1 MASRKSG
8 QLLSDQR
15 QKLLAV
21 LKKRFDAN
29 PKRHKGVD
37 WKRVEAALLAQ
48 PAALLVLH
56 KMEQTGGEPDVV
68 AFGKKAREIVFVDC
82 AKESPKGRR
91 SICYDRESLE
101 SRKEHKPKSDAG
113 TMASEIGIDIL
124 TEHEYRDLQDF
135 GEFDLTTSSWI
146 QTPSAIRDL
155 GGALFCDRRYG
166 HVFVYHNGASSYY
179 AARGFRGILRIAG

>member
-8 QLLSDQR
+8 QLLSDQS